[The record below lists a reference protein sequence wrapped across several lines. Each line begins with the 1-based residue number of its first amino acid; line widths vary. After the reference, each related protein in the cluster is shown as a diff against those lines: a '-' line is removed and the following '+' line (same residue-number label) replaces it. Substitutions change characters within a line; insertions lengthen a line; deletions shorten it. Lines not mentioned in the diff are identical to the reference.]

1 MIMSLEPRMLFD
13 GAVAATVAEAA
24 QPDSQPTP
32 DASAKSAEQANSA
45 SNDHHAQAPASSDVA
60 ATPAAVPGTTVVF
73 VDSRVKDSASLLA
86 GVAPGAQVVELDATK
101 DGLQQIADY
110 LGAHQGVSS
119 VQIIAHG
126 NSGDLWLGNSY
137 VSADNIAQR
146 SALLAEIGNDMNVG
160 GDILIYACN
169 TAEGDTGL
177 SFVDSLAALTGRDI
191 AASTNRTGVGGDWDL
206 EIATGSIESVSA
218 LSQQSM
224 DAYQWGLATFTV
236 TSTSNTG
243 TGSLRE
249 ALTNAQNGD
258 IVTFSTGMTVAL
270 QSQLVVSKNITLD
283 GDLNNDGVAD
293 VTLDGQ
299 NRTSVIRVNSGV
311 TATLD
316 GVIITRGV
324 ASTAGASSGAT
335 IAASD
340 ALGGGINNAGNLT
353 LRNVTVTA
361 NAAAGGGAGGG
372 VLSPTVGGG
381 GGGGGG
387 IGGQNGAAGGS
398 AGTYTPTSPSAN
410 TGGNGAGFNTVY
422 MGGKGGSSAGGG
434 AGGLG
439 VSGYTNGGAGG
450 TATSNGRTIGGGGG
464 GSGYDANGGR
474 GGSAVGG
481 IYNASTGT
489 LAIIG
494 TSTISNNIG
503 AGGGG
508 GGGGTIGGNGGRG
521 IGAIWNKGTVNIT
534 SANNSAM
541 SGNVGGSGSGGQAIS
556 GGTNGS
562 SPAAVNNIFNDGG
575 TLNATYTADTTAPTG
590 TSIVIANSS
599 LSSGGTSLVTFTFSE
614 PVFGLE
620 ISEITVPNGTLSN
633 LVTTN
638 NITWTATLT
647 ASSNISDSSNA
658 ISLPLSAVQD
668 SAGNIGTGTVTSNN
682 YAVSDTVPPTVT
694 IAVADTALAA
704 GETSLVTITFSE
716 VVTGFDNADLSV
728 ANGTLTA
735 VSSSDGGKT
744 WTATLTP
751 TANLTSTVNQISL
764 NRAGVQDLSGNTGS
778 GVATSNNYAIDTSRP
793 TATIVLADTALSIGE
808 TSQVTITFS
817 EAVTGFTNADLTVVN
832 GTLSTVTTSN
842 NIVWTA
848 TFTPTNNI
856 TDSTNVITLANTGV
870 SDAAGNTGSGTTDS
884 NNYAIDTQRPT
895 ASILV
900 ADASLTA
907 GETSLVTITFSEAV
921 SGFTNADLTVPN
933 GTLSTVTSSDGGI
946 TWTATYTP
954 NNNVNDTTNLISL
967 NNAGVTD
974 LAGNAGAGTSNSG
987 NFTIDTVRPS
997 ATVVVADSALS
1008 AGETS
1013 LVTITFSEAV
1023 TGFTNADLSVAN
1035 GTLSAVSSS
1044 DGGVTWTATF
1054 TPTANVTDATN
1065 LITLDATGVANA
1077 SGNAGTGTI
1086 NSNNYAIDTQRPTA
1100 TIVVADNALAIGETS
1115 LVTITFNEAVS
1126 GFTNAD
1132 LNVSNGTLSA
1142 VSSSDGG
1149 ITWTATLTPTT
1160 GITSNSN
1167 SVILNN
1173 GGVADLA
1180 GNAGSGL
1187 STSNNYAIDTSRP
1200 TASIA
1205 MSDNALTAGETSLV
1219 TITFSEAVSGFTN
1232 ADLSVPNGTLSA
1244 VSSSDGGITWTATFT
1259 PTANVTDTSNLIT
1272 LDNTGVTDLA
1282 GNIGSGTTDSGNF
1295 TIATQQP
1302 TATIVVADSAL
1313 SVGETSLVTITFSE
1327 AVSGFN
1333 NADLTVENGTLS
1345 AVSSSDGGVTWTAT
1359 FTPAAG
1365 VTDASNLI
1373 TLDNTGFA
1381 NGSGVTGSGVT
1392 SSNNYAVDTLRP
1404 TATIVVAD
1412 NALAIGETSLVTITF
1427 SEAVS
1432 GFSNAD
1438 LVVANG
1444 TLSAV
1449 SSTDGGLTW
1458 TATLTPSTGVT
1469 DSSNLVTLNNAGVTD
1484 LAGNAGT
1491 GLTFSNNYAI
1501 DSVRPTASIVVA
1513 DNALSIGETSLVTI
1527 TFSEA
1532 VSGFDNSDLSVANG
1546 TLSAV
1551 SSSDG
1556 GITWTA
1562 TFTPTINVADS
1573 TNLITLN
1580 NAGVADLAG
1589 NAGSGLTNSNN
1600 YSIDTIQPT
1609 ATIVVADSALSVG
1622 ETSLVTITFSEAV
1635 SGFSNA
1641 DLTVENGTLSA
1652 VSSSDGGITWTATFT
1667 PTANV
1672 TDASNL
1678 VTLDNTGF
1686 TNASGNTGSGITSSN
1701 NYAIDTLRP
1710 TATIVVAD
1718 NALAIGETSLVTI
1731 TFSEAVSGFS
1741 NADLNVSNG
1750 TLSAVSSTD
1759 GGITWTATLT
1769 PTPGI
1774 TSASN
1779 SVTLNNGGVTDLS
1792 GNAGSGLTLSNI
1804 YAIDSAS
1811 PTATIVMADNALSI
1825 GENSLVTITFSEAV
1839 SGFDN
1844 SDLSVPNG
1852 TLSAVSSSDGGITW
1866 TATFTPN
1873 ANVADTSNLITLN
1886 NSGINDLAGNPG
1898 VGTTDSGNFVI
1909 DTTRPSA
1916 TIVVADTALSA
1927 GETSL
1932 VTFTFSQAVNGF
1944 NNADLTVANGTLS
1957 AVSSTDGGITWTATF
1972 TPTANVTD
1980 TSNLITLDNTGVTNA
1995 SGNGGSGTTTSNNY
2009 AIDTQRPTATIVV
2022 ADSLLSIGET
2032 SRVTITFSEAVSGF
2046 SNADLTVANGTLSAV
2061 SSNDGGITWTATL
2074 TPNPN
2079 AASNNNVVTLDNS
2092 GVADLAGNTGSGTT
2106 QSNSYAIDPAR
2117 PTASIVV
2124 ADSALSAG
2132 ETSQVTITFSE
2143 AVNGF
2148 SNADLTVANGTL
2160 SAVSSSDGGI
2170 TWTATFT
2177 PTANVTDASN
2187 LITLDNTGVTNASGN
2202 AGSGT
2207 TASNNYAIDT
2217 QRPTATITV
2226 ANPNL
2231 AIGQTSLVTFA
2242 FSERVTNF
2250 DLSDISVGNGTLS
2263 NLSSGD
2269 GGLTWTATLTPDA
2282 NVTAPNNFI
2291 VLDSG
2296 TLNDLAGNAGTTVA
2310 LSSNY
2315 SIDNQR
2321 PTASVSIAN
2330 PNLATGQT
2338 SLVTFAFSE
2347 PVNNFTLSDIS
2358 VANGTLSNLASSDGG
2373 ATWTA
2378 TLTPTANVTDPSNFI
2393 VLDSSTVTDRAGNAG
2408 TGIALSPNYAIATT
2422 SLTGDPQFRIDAPA
2436 LQNAVPNLPL
2446 QPALFGP
2453 PTGNLGSPLS
2463 FSPLFEQRTTGG
2475 DLPPVGNIFITN
2487 RALAPSFIAQV
2498 FDANS
2503 VGGPGSGF
2511 TGFSS
2516 GEGSVFGTST
2526 LATLFSREAAT
2537 DTSATGAFDNTGRNG
2552 LQESSQSIQA
2562 GFGALTLVQQ
2572 LQQITD
2578 NEQEKLR
2585 ALAWA
2590 LGEVGVSEVQA

>member
-110 LGAHQGVSS
+110 LGSHQGVSS

-177 SFVDSLAALTGRDI
+177 SFVDSLATLTGRDV
-191 AASTNRTGVGGDWDL
+191 AASTNRTGAGGDWDL

-218 LSQQSM
+218 LSRQSM

-243 TGSLRE
+243 AGSLRD

-270 QSQLVVSKNITLD
+270 QSQLVVSKNITID

-361 NAAAGGGAGGG
+361 NSAAGGGGGGG
-372 VLSPTVGGG
+372 VNSPNVGGG

-398 AGTYTPTSPSAN
+398 AGTYTSTAPSAN
-410 TGGNGAGFNTVY
+410 TGGNGASFSTAYLAGQ
-422 MGGKGGSSAGGG
+422 GGNSSGGG
-434 AGGLG
+434 AGGNG
-439 VSGYTNGGAGG
+439 TPVGYTNGGAGG
-450 TATSNGRTIGGGGG
+450 TATSGGRTIGGGGG
-464 GSGYDANGGR
+464 GSGFDANGGR

-534 SANNSAM
+534 SSNNSAM
-541 SGNVGGSGSGGQAIS
+541 TGNVGGSGSGGQATS

-562 SPAAVNNIFNDGG
+562 SPTAVTNIFNDGG
-575 TLNATYTADTTAPTG
+575 TLNATYTSDTTAPTG

-599 LSSGGTSLVTFTFSE
+599 LSSGGTSAVTFTFSE

-647 ASSNISDSSNA
+647 ASSNTSANSNA

-694 IAVADTALAA
+694 VVVADTALAA
-704 GETSLVTITFSE
+704 GETSLVTFTFSE
-716 VVTGFDNADLSV
+716 AVTGFDNTDISV

-751 TANLTSTVNQISL
+751 TANLTSTTNQISL
-764 NRAGVQDLSGNTGS
+764 NRAGVQDLSGNAGS
-778 GVATSNNYAIDTSRP
+778 GTATSNNYAIDTSRP
-793 TATIVLADTALSIGE
+793 TATIVLADNSLSIGE

-817 EAVTGFTNADLTVVN
+817 EAVSGFTNADLTVVN
-832 GTLSTVTTSN
+832 GTLSALTTSN

-856 TDSTNVITLANTGV
+856 TDSTNVITLDNTGV
-870 SDAAGNTGSGTTDS
+870 TDAAGNTGSGTTTS

-954 NNNVNDTTNLISL
+954 NNNVNDTTNVITLS
-967 NNAGVTD
+967 NAGVTD
-974 LAGNAGAGTSNSG
+974 LAGNAGSGTSNSG

-1023 TGFTNADLSVAN
+1023 TGFTNADLTVAN

-1044 DGGVTWTATF
+1044 DGGVTWTATL
-1054 TPTANVTDATN
+1054 TPTANVTDTTN
-1065 LITLDATGVANA
+1065 LITLDASGVANA

-1086 NSNNYAIDTQRPTA
+1086 SSNNYAIDTQRPTA
-1100 TIVVADNALAIGETS
+1100 SIVVADNALAIGETS
-1115 LVTITFNEAVS
+1115 LVTITFSEAVT

-1132 LNVSNGTLSA
+1132 LTISNGTLST

-1149 ITWTATLTPTT
+1149 VTWTATLTPTA

-1167 SVILNN
+1167 SVTLNN
-1173 GGVADLA
+1173 AGVADQA

-1187 STSNNYAIDTSRP
+1187 STSNNYAIDTVRP
-1200 TASIA
+1200 TASIT

-1232 ADLSVPNGTLSA
+1232 ADLSVPNGTLSTVSSSDGGVTWTATYTPNANVADTTNVITLNNTGVNDLAGNIGSGTTDSGNFTIATQQPTATVVVADSALSVGETSLVTITFSEAVLGFNNADLTVENGTLSA

-1259 PTANVTDTSNLIT
+1259 PTANVTDASNLIT
-1272 LDNTGVTDLA
+1272 LDNTGFTNGSGVTGSGITSSNNYAIDTQRPTATIVVADNTLAVGETSLVTITFSEAVSGFTNADLNIANGTLSAVSSSDGGITWTATLTPTAGITNSSNLVTLNNAGVTDQAGNAGTGLTFSNSYAIDSARPTASIVVADNALSIGETSLVTITFSEAVSGFDNSDLSIANGTLSTVSSSDGGITWTATFTPTINVADSTNLITLNNTGVADLA
-1282 GNIGSGTTDSGNF
+1282 GNIGSGVTNSNNYSID
-1295 TIATQQP
+1295 TIQP

-1345 AVSSSDGGVTWTAT
+1345 AVSSSDGGITWTAT
-1359 FTPAAG
+1359 FTPNAN
-1365 VTDASNLI
+1365 VTDASNLV
-1373 TLDNTGFA
+1373 TLDNTGFTNA
-1381 NGSGVTGSGVT
+1381 SGNTGSGVT
-1392 SSNNYAVDTLRP
+1392 SSNNYAIDTLRP

-1412 NALAIGETSLVTITF
+1412 NALAVGETSLVTITF

-1432 GFSNAD
+1432 GFTNAD
-1438 LVVANG
+1438 LNIANG

-1449 SSTDGGLTW
+1449 SSSDGGITW
-1458 TATLTPSTGVT
+1458 TATLTPTSGI
-1469 DSSNLVTLNNAGVTD
+1469 SSASNSVTLNNGGVTD
-1484 LAGNAGT
+1484 LAGNVGS
-1491 GLTFSNNYAI
+1491 GLTLSNNYTI
-1501 DSVRPTASIVVA
+1501 DQTRPTASIVIA
-1513 DNALSIGETSLVTI
+1513 DNALSAGETSLVTI

-1532 VSGFDNSDLSVANG
+1532 VSGFDNSDLNVPNGTLSTVSSNDGGITWTATFTPNANVNASTGQISLNSAGVTDLAGNAGSGIISSASFTVDTTRPSATIVVADNALSAGETSLVTFTFSQAVSGFSNADLSVANG

-1562 TFTPTINVADS
+1562 TFTPN
-1573 TNLITLN
+1573 
-1580 NAGVADLAG
+1580 
-1589 NAGSGLTNSNN
+1589 
-1600 YSIDTIQPT
+1600 
-1609 ATIVVADSALSVG
+1609 
-1622 ETSLVTITFSEAV
+1622 
-1635 SGFSNA
+1635 
-1641 DLTVENGTLSA
+1641 
-1652 VSSSDGGITWTATFT
+1652 
-1667 PTANV
+1667 
-1672 TDASNL
+1672 
-1678 VTLDNTGF
+1678 
-1686 TNASGNTGSGITSSN
+1686 
-1701 NYAIDTLRP
+1701 
-1710 TATIVVAD
+1710 
-1718 NALAIGETSLVTI
+1718 
-1731 TFSEAVSGFS
+1731 
-1741 NADLNVSNG
+1741 
-1750 TLSAVSSTD
+1750 
-1759 GGITWTATLT
+1759 
-1769 PTPGI
+1769 
-1774 TSASN
+1774 
-1779 SVTLNNGGVTDLS
+1779 
-1792 GNAGSGLTLSNI
+1792 
-1804 YAIDSAS
+1804 
-1811 PTATIVMADNALSI
+1811 
-1825 GENSLVTITFSEAV
+1825 
-1839 SGFDN
+1839 
-1844 SDLSVPNG
+1844 
-1852 TLSAVSSSDGGITW
+1852 
-1866 TATFTPN
+1866 
-1873 ANVADTSNLITLN
+1873 
-1886 NSGINDLAGNPG
+1886 
-1898 VGTTDSGNFVI
+1898 
-1909 DTTRPSA
+1909 
-1916 TIVVADTALSA
+1916 
-1927 GETSL
+1927 
-1932 VTFTFSQAVNGF
+1932 
-1944 NNADLTVANGTLS
+1944 
-1957 AVSSTDGGITWTATF
+1957 
-1972 TPTANVTD
+1972 
-1980 TSNLITLDNTGVTNA
+1980 
-1995 SGNGGSGTTTSNNY
+1995 
-2009 AIDTQRPTATIVV
+2009 
-2022 ADSLLSIGET
+2022 
-2032 SRVTITFSEAVSGF
+2032 
-2046 SNADLTVANGTLSAV
+2046 
-2061 SSNDGGITWTATL
+2061 
-2074 TPNPN
+2074 
-2079 AASNNNVVTLDNS
+2079 
-2092 GVADLAGNTGSGTT
+2092 
-2106 QSNSYAIDPAR
+2106 
-2117 PTASIVV
+2117 
-2124 ADSALSAG
+2124 
-2132 ETSQVTITFSE
+2132 
-2143 AVNGF
+2143 
-2148 SNADLTVANGTL
+2148 
-2160 SAVSSSDGGI
+2160 
-2170 TWTATFT
+2170 
-2177 PTANVTDASN
+2177 ANVTDASN

-2202 AGSGT
+2202 TGSGT
-2207 TASNNYAIDT
+2207 TASNNYTIDT

-2250 DLSDISVGNGTLS
+2250 DLSDISVGNGSLS
-2263 NLSSGD
+2263 GLSSGD

-2282 NVTAPNNFI
+2282 NITAANNFI

-2296 TLNDLAGNAGTTVA
+2296 RVNDLAGNAGTTVA

-2321 PTASVSIAN
+2321 PTANISIAN

-2347 PVNNFTLSDIS
+2347 PVNNFTLADVS

-2408 TGIALSPNYAIATT
+2408 TGIALSPNYAITTT

-2436 LQNAVPNLPL
+2436 PLVNTPNLPL

-2475 DLPPVGNIFITN
+2475 GLPPVGNIFITN

-2498 FDANS
+2498 FDSSS

-2511 TGFSS
+2511 TGFNS
-2516 GEGSVFGTST
+2516 GEGSVFGSST
-2526 LATLFSREAAT
+2526 LSTLFSRESAT
-2537 DTSATGAFDNTGRNG
+2537 DSSTTGAFNSAGSNG
-2552 LQESSQSIQA
+2552 LRDSSQSIQA
-2562 GFGALTLVQQ
+2562 GFGALTLGQQ

-2590 LGEVGVSEVQA
+2590 LGEVGVSEAQA

>member
-1 MIMSLEPRMLFD
+1 MLFD

-110 LGAHQGVSS
+110 LGSHQGVSS

-177 SFVDSLAALTGRDI
+177 SFVDSLATLTGRDV

-218 LSQQSM
+218 LSRQSM

-243 TGSLRE
+243 AGSLRE

-258 IVTFSTGMTVAL
+258 IVTFSSGMTVAL
-270 QSQLVVSKNITLD
+270 QSQLVVSKNITVD

-324 ASTAGASSGAT
+324 ASTAGANSGSA
-335 IAASD
+335 ISASD

-398 AGTYTPTSPSAN
+398 AGTYTPTAPSAN
-410 TGGNGAGFNTVY
+410 TGGNGAGFNTIY
-422 MGGKGGSSAGGG
+422 MGGRGGTSAGGG

-439 VSGYTNGGAGG
+439 VYGYTNGGAGG
-450 TATSNGRTIGGGGG
+450 TATSSGRTIGGGGG
-464 GSGYDANGGR
+464 GSGFDANGGR

-521 IGAIWNKGTVNIT
+521 IGAIWNKGTLNIT

-541 SGNVGGSGSGGQAIS
+541 SGNVGGSGSGGQATS

-562 SPAAVNNIFNDGG
+562 SPTAVTNIFNDGG
-575 TLNATYTADTTAPTG
+575 SLNVAYTSDTTAPTG

-647 ASSNISDSSNA
+647 ASSDTSSNSNA

-668 SAGNIGTGTVTSNN
+668 SAGNIGTGTVTSNS

-694 IAVADTALAA
+694 VVVADTALAA
-704 GETSLVTITFSE
+704 GETSLVTFTFSE
-716 VVTGFDNADLSV
+716 VVTGFDNTDISV

-751 TANLTSTVNQISL
+751 TANLTSTTNQISL
-764 NRAGVQDLSGNTGS
+764 NRAGVQDLSGNAGS
-778 GVATSNNYAIDTSRP
+778 GTATSNNYAIDTSRP
-793 TATIVLADTALSIGE
+793 TATIVLADNSLSIGE

-817 EAVTGFTNADLTVVN
+817 EAVSGFTNADLTVVN

-856 TDSTNVITLANTGV
+856 TDSTNVITLDNTGV
-870 SDAAGNTGSGTTDS
+870 TDAAGNTGSGTTTS

-895 ASILV
+895 ANILV

-974 LAGNAGAGTSNSG
+974 LAGNAGSGTSNSG

-997 ATVVVADSALS
+997 ATVVVADSTLS

-1023 TGFTNADLSVAN
+1023 TGFTNADLTVAN
-1035 GTLSAVSSS
+1035 GTLSTVSSS
-1044 DGGVTWTATF
+1044 DGGVTWTATL
-1054 TPTANVTDATN
+1054 TPTANVTDTTN
-1065 LITLDATGVANA
+1065 LITLDASGVANA

-1086 NSNNYAIDTQRPTA
+1086 SSNNYAIDTQRPTA
-1100 TIVVADNALAIGETS
+1100 TIVVTDNALAIGETS

-1132 LNVSNGTLSA
+1132 LSISNGTLSA

-1149 ITWTATLTPTT
+1149 ITWTATLTPTL
-1160 GITSNSN
+1160 GVTSNSN
-1167 SVILNN
+1167 SVNLNN
-1173 GGVADLA
+1173 GGVTDLA

-1187 STSNNYAIDTSRP
+1187 STSNNYAIDTVRP
-1200 TASIA
+1200 TANIT

-1219 TITFSEAVSGFTN
+1219 TITFSEAVIGFTN

-1244 VSSSDGGITWTATFT
+1244 VSSSDGGITWTATYT
-1259 PTANVTDTSNLIT
+1259 PNANIADTTNVIT
-1272 LDNTGVTDLA
+1272 LNNTGVTDLA

-1302 TATIVVADSAL
+1302 TATVVVADSAL

-1345 AVSSSDGGVTWTAT
+1345 AVSSSDGGITWTAT
-1359 FTPAAG
+1359 FTPTAN

-1373 TLDNTGFA
+1373 TLDNTGFT
-1381 NGSGVTGSGVT
+1381 NGSGVTGSGIT
-1392 SSNNYAVDTLRP
+1392 SSNNYAIDTLRP

-1412 NALAIGETSLVTITF
+1412 NALAVGETSLVTINF

-1432 GFSNAD
+1432 GFTNAD
-1438 LVVANG
+1438 LSVANG

-1449 SSTDGGLTW
+1449 SSSDGGITW
-1458 TATLTPSTGVT
+1458 TATLTPTAGIT

-1484 LAGNAGT
+1484 QAGNAGT

-1532 VSGFDNSDLSVANG
+1532 VSGFDNSDLSIANG
-1546 TLSAV
+1546 TLSTV

-1562 TFTPTINVADS
+1562 TFTPTLNVADS

-1580 NAGVADLAG
+1580 NTGVADLAG
-1589 NAGSGLTNSNN
+1589 NIGSGVTNSNN

-1635 SGFSNA
+1635 SGFNNA

-1667 PTANV
+1667 PNANV

-1686 TNASGNTGSGITSSN
+1686 TNASGNAGSGVTSSN

-1718 NALAIGETSLVTI
+1718 NALAVGETSLVTI
-1731 TFSEAVSGFS
+1731 TFSEAVSGFT
-1741 NADLNVSNG
+1741 NADLNIANG
-1750 TLSAVSSTD
+1750 TLSAVSSSD

-1769 PTPGI
+1769 PTAGI

-1779 SVTLNNGGVTDLS
+1779 SVTLNNGGVTDLA
-1792 GNAGSGLTLSNI
+1792 GNAGSGLTLSNN
-1804 YAIDSAS
+1804 YAIDQTR
-1811 PTATIVMADNALSI
+1811 PTASIVIADNALSA
-1825 GENSLVTITFSEAV
+1825 GETSLVTITFSEAV

-1844 SDLSVPNG
+1844 SDLNVPNGTLSTVNSNDGGITWTATFTPNANVNASTGQISLNSAGVTDLAGNAGSGIISSASFTVDTTRPSATIVVADNALSAGETTLVTFTFSQAVSGFSNADLSVANG

-1873 ANVADTSNLITLN
+1873 ANV
-1886 NSGINDLAGNPG
+1886 
-1898 VGTTDSGNFVI
+1898 
-1909 DTTRPSA
+1909 
-1916 TIVVADTALSA
+1916 
-1927 GETSL
+1927 
-1932 VTFTFSQAVNGF
+1932 
-1944 NNADLTVANGTLS
+1944 
-1957 AVSSTDGGITWTATF
+1957 
-1972 TPTANVTD
+1972 
-1980 TSNLITLDNTGVTNA
+1980 
-1995 SGNGGSGTTTSNNY
+1995 
-2009 AIDTQRPTATIVV
+2009 
-2022 ADSLLSIGET
+2022 
-2032 SRVTITFSEAVSGF
+2032 
-2046 SNADLTVANGTLSAV
+2046 
-2061 SSNDGGITWTATL
+2061 
-2074 TPNPN
+2074 
-2079 AASNNNVVTLDNS
+2079 
-2092 GVADLAGNTGSGTT
+2092 
-2106 QSNSYAIDPAR
+2106 
-2117 PTASIVV
+2117 
-2124 ADSALSAG
+2124 
-2132 ETSQVTITFSE
+2132 
-2143 AVNGF
+2143 
-2148 SNADLTVANGTL
+2148 
-2160 SAVSSSDGGI
+2160 
-2170 TWTATFT
+2170 
-2177 PTANVTDASN
+2177 TDASN
-2187 LITLDNTGVTNASGN
+2187 LITLNNTGVADASGN
-2202 AGSGT
+2202 TGSGIT
-2207 TASNNYAIDT
+2207 SSNNYAIDT
-2217 QRPTATITV
+2217 VRPTATITV

-2250 DLSDISVGNGTLS
+2250 DLSDISVGNGGLS
-2263 NLSSGD
+2263 GLSSSD
-2269 GGLTWTATLTPDA
+2269 SGLTWTATLTPDA
-2282 NVTAPNNFI
+2282 NITAANNFI

-2296 TLNDLAGNAGTTVA
+2296 RVNDLAGNAGTTVA

-2321 PTASVSIAN
+2321 PTANISIAN

-2347 PVNNFTLSDIS
+2347 PVNNFTLADVS

-2408 TGIALSPNYAIATT
+2408 TGIALSPNYAITTT

-2436 LQNAVPNLPL
+2436 PLVNTRSLPL

-2475 DLPPVGNIFITN
+2475 GLPPVGNIFITN

-2498 FDANS
+2498 FDSSS

-2511 TGFSS
+2511 TGFNS

-2526 LATLFSREAAT
+2526 LSTLFSRESAT
-2537 DTSATGAFDNTGRNG
+2537 DSSTTGAFNSAGSNG
-2552 LQESSQSIQA
+2552 LRDSSQSIQA
-2562 GFGALTLVQQ
+2562 GFGALTLGQQ

-2578 NEQEKLR
+2578 NEQEKLS

-2590 LGEVGVSEVQA
+2590 LGEVGVSEAQA